1 MPPFLRGLAAFVVAV
16 AALFFVGG
24 LGGALLSGL
33 LPDAVAAPLGF
44 LAGVASAYLAG
55 RWIWRSLGP
64 VDPHSGKGE
73 SGGSVVAASVVTGA
87 LLLGGIGFVGGFFG
101 PMLLAPQANQGP
113 MLGIFITGPG
123 GVVLG
128 AVAGGIYGMLRV
140 RRSPG
145 APAGR

>member
-1 MPPFLRGLAAFVVAV
+1 MPPFLRGVAAFLVAV

-24 LGGALLSGL
+24 LGGVLLSGL

-44 LAGVASAYLAG
+44 LAGVASAWMAG
-55 RWIWRSLGP
+55 GWIWRSLGP
-64 VDPHSGKGE
+64 A
-73 SGGSVVAASVVTGA
+73 GGVPGRGASVVAASAVTGA

-128 AVAGGIYGMLRV
+128 AVAGAIYGMSRA
-140 RRSPG
+140 RG
-145 APAGR
+145 APGSAARR